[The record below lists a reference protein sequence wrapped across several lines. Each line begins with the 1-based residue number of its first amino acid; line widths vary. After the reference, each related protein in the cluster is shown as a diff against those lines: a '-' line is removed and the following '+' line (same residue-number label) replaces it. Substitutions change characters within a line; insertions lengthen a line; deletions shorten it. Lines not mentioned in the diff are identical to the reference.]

1 MRDEDINDCLRV
13 LRQMPMDDAYYI
25 NRVESSLIKEVEN
38 HKNTILTYEIKIKN
52 AIKTLELLRK
62 IRNMEGE

>member
-1 MRDEDINDCLRV
+1 MRDEDINDCLRD

-25 NRVESSLIKEVEN
+25 NRVESSLITEVEN
-38 HKNTILTYEIKIKN
+38 YKNTILTYEIKIKN

>member
-52 AIKTLELLRK
+52 AIKTLDLLRK